1 MEEITTEE
9 QKKYWDIFISLNP
22 INGYLSGDQA
32 AKVLRNSKL
41 SNEKLEKIWNLADID
56 KDGNLDF
63 EEFCI
68 SMRLIFDVINKVY
81 LEVPSRLPDFLIPT
95 SKAHLIVAQEA
106 IYENEQ
112 NAHLMQ
118 KTNKTKILSDNFDWY
133 IQPSDKQNYEAIY
146 SSNADLYGNISFN
159 TLRNFYAILDIS
171 EEELR
176 NAWKLVNPKMKE
188 TIEKDQAFYFLHIL
202 NQRNKG
208 IRVPSVVPANLR
220 ATFEK
225 NPVDYNINEVS
236 SYKNDHKNAIFPQS
250 SKHTSPV
257 KKYDSSKEMHATYV
271 EDSNM
276 DGIRQKRQE
285 IHYQGK
291 KYRSDGSDEHISHNI
306 ILAELEQMLE
316 FKKNELK
323 LLKEGNIK
331 SVTGM
336 NDLESVQSDVLVMK
350 QQIDNLGSYLIKKT
364 DELQKLRSDIRQET

>member
-9 QKKYWDIFISLNP
+9 QKKYWEIFISLNP

-32 AKVLRNSKL
+32 AKVLKNSNL
-41 SNEKLEKIWNLADID
+41 PNEKLEKIWNLADID

-112 NAHLMQ
+112 NTHLMQ
-118 KTNKTKILSDNFDWY
+118 KTSKTRILSDNFDWY
-133 IQPSDKQNYEAIY
+133 IQPSDKQNYDAIY

-159 TLRNFYAILDIS
+159 TLRDFYAILDIS
-171 EEELR
+171 EEELL
-176 NAWKLVNPKMKE
+176 NAWKLVNPRMKE

-208 IRVPSVVPANLR
+208 IRVPNVVPANLR

-225 NPVDYNINEVS
+225 NPVDYNINEA
-236 SYKNDHKNAIFPQS
+236 SYKNDHKNANFPQS
-250 SKHTSPV
+250 SKHKSPM
-257 KKYDSSKEMHATYV
+257 KKYDSSKEMYATHV
-271 EDSNM
+271 EDSNWN
-276 DGIRQKRQE
+276 DIRQKRQE

-291 KYRSDGSDEHISHNI
+291 KHRSDVSDEHVPHSI

-316 FKKNELK
+316 FKKSELK
-323 LLKEGNIK
+323 RLKEGDVK
-331 SVTGM
+331 SITGM
-336 NDLESVQSDVLVMK
+336 NDLESIQSDVLEMK
-350 QQIDNLGSYLIKKT
+350 QQIDNLGLYLIKKT